1 MSAQVWRAASRTD
14 RGLCGRIRTDSVC
27 LAGAEGAGTCPGH
40 RSPPPLQS
48 TPDRLWALVIPPP
61 PSLPCGLALP
71 GRAVLL
77 LVSESLHAELSPWC
91 VRPSSLPGDPTVSL
105 WKLVLELLVPVCRG
119 LLCFPP
125 VSSARHHIFIK
136 PWPSDVLAIVART
149 SCLSCISRLPLSSGL
164 ALYRHK
170 LEVREFLRKHT
181 CCWCPRRCETPGAVT
196 FWNTSRHAEHCCFL
210 YGSFFPSVPCACISP
225 LTPSLCWLLTSLLGL
240 DKPFGYL

>member
-1 MSAQVWRAASRTD
+1 MWENKKWQRLSGRSGRSWNVPGASVPSTPAVHSWPALSPCHSSSSLATLWPRAAWP
-14 RGLCGRIRTDSVC
+14 CCAFAC
-27 LAGAEGAGTCPGH
+27 LWVFT
-40 RSPPPLQS
+40 R
-48 TPDRLWALVIPPP
+48 RAL
-61 PSLPCGLALP
+61 SLG
-71 GRAVLL
+71 
-77 LVSESLHAELSPWC
+77 C

-136 PWPSDVLAIVART
+136 PWPSDVLAIVGRT

-196 FWNTSRHAEHCCFL
+196 FWDTSRHAEHRCFL
-210 YGSFFPSVPCACISP
+210 HGSFFPSVPCACISP